1 MFFSQSGFKR
11 YTGGKGGNSCCLW
24 GVMSGNT
31 RLLAFARRL
40 ELALPWCLPWRKT
53 ANEDEHG
60 WVCSSSSAP
69 ASHVFTL
76 EAQGWQRAHCGEE
89 LPPSNPEQGPTC
101 KGLCAVLGGWKRLR
115 GTEAQLE
122 EAGRGQERAADKPTS
137 LKSIDKWKHNVI
149 RRQGW
154 EWFNSQR
161 STPARASTNVE
172 SCPDL
177 KEK

>member
-1 MFFSQSGFKR
+1 
-11 YTGGKGGNSCCLW
+11 
-24 GVMSGNT
+24 MSGNI
-31 RLLAFARRL
+31 RFLAFARRL

-76 EAQGWQRAHCGEE
+76 EAQGWQRVRCGEE

-115 GTEAQLE
+115 GTAEARRELQTS
-122 EAGRGQERAADKPTS
+122 PTS

-154 EWFNSQR
+154 EWFDSQR